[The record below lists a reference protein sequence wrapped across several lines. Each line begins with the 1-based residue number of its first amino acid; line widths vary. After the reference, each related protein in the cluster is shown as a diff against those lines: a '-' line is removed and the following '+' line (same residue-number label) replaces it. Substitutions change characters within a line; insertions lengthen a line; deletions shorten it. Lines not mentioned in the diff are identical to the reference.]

1 MPISMQTT
9 KPIVNSS
16 IIFYFLS
23 SSYLMQEAC
32 QKIDDMRNV
41 LFINT
46 LINDVQLDLRF
57 QASQFDKLRLLL

>member
-1 MPISMQTT
+1 
-9 KPIVNSS
+9 
-16 IIFYFLS
+16 
-23 SSYLMQEAC
+23 MQEGC

>member
-1 MPISMQTT
+1 MPVSMQTA

-32 QKIDDMRNV
+32 QKIDNMRNV
-41 LFINT
+41 LFTNI
-46 LINDVQLDLRF
+46 LINSV
-57 QASQFDKLRLLL
+57 

>member
-1 MPISMQTT
+1 MPVSMQTA

-32 QKIDDMRNV
+32 QKIDNICNM

-46 LINDVQLDLRF
+46 LMYGV
-57 QASQFDKLRLLL
+57 

>member
-1 MPISMQTT
+1 
-9 KPIVNSS
+9 
-16 IIFYFLS
+16 
-23 SSYLMQEAC
+23 MQEAC

-41 LFINT
+41 LFINI

>member
-1 MPISMQTT
+1 MPVSMQTA

-23 SSYLMQEAC
+23 SSYLMQEGC

>member
-1 MPISMQTT
+1 MPVSMQTA

-32 QKIDDMRNV
+32 QKIDNMRNV
-41 LFINT
+41 LFISM
-46 LINDVQLDLRF
+46 LMSGV
-57 QASQFDKLRLLL
+57 